1 MLMTAPL
8 ITRGSW
14 PGGREVWLEEK
25 GALDRERLGF
35 RKDLWCVRD
44 KVYDLSD
51 YLSRH
56 PGGDGETSTAC
67 HTTLRGALGT
77 RSITFQIMGSLV
89 VATDWLTMTRGH
101 DVTDLVETHHLEQSK
116 VEVRM

>member
-14 PGGREVWLEEK
+14 PGGREIWLQEK
-25 GALDRERLGF
+25 GDLDRERLGF

-56 PGGDGETSTAC
+56 PGGDGEASTAC
-67 HTTLRGALGT
+67 QPGLWPVRYSLDNVF
-77 RSITFQIMGSLV
+77 RSWAFLSWLQIG
-89 VATDWLTMTRGH
+89 
-101 DVTDLVETHHLEQSK
+101 
-116 VEVRM
+116 